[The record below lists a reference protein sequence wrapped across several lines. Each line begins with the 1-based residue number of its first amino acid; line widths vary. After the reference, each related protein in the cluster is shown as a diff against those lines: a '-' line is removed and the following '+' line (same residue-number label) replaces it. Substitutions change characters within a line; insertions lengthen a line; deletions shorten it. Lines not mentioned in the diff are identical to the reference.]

1 LSPNASPE
9 LFPEFDLERLTIPSS
24 HCDNLRATLVRA
36 ELIHLRVL
44 KFELRLPS
52 PFEYLPRYL
61 ERALN
66 IPNIDVESDET
77 LEDYDSWGR
86 ERKEEDGVV
95 DLMETRAGRAARAKV
110 VDACVVFPEFPSCCP
125 NGSSSGTRPMRADEN
140 RAGAK
145 STKSQTSTPPAPSPL
160 RRSGKRFRHN
170 LP

>member
-1 LSPNASPE
+1 MPPDAPAE
-9 LFPEFDLERLTIPSS
+9 RFPQFVAEILTIPSS
-24 HCDNLRATLVRA
+24 HYDNLRATLVRA

-61 ERALN
+61 ERALD
-66 IPNIDVESDET
+66 IPNIGLESEET

-110 VDACVVFPEFPSCCP
+110 VEACVGFPAIPSCY
-125 NGSSSGTRPMRADEN
+125 
-140 RAGAK
+140 
-145 STKSQTSTPPAPSPL
+145 Q
-160 RRSGKRFRHN
+160 KRLLIRIRID
-170 LP
+170 